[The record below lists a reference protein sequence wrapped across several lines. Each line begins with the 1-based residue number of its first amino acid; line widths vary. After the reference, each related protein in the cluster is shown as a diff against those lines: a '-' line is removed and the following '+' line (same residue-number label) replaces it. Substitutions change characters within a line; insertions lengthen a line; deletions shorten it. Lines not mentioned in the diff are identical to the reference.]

1 MRCIIFR
8 CSRKEEMYLYLP
20 YSDDEETLLKELSED
35 LLKLTGN
42 LDKVMELDI
51 TPERTLARAKA
62 TDVIASL
69 EEKSYYLQMPP
80 NAVLIKDDSMLHNPD
95 DSF

>member
-20 YSDDEETLLKELSED
+20 YSDDEDRLINELSED
-35 LLKLTGN
+35 LVKLTGN
-42 LDKVMELDI
+42 LEKVMELDI

-62 TDVIASL
+62 VDVITSL
-69 EEKSYYLQMPP
+69 NEKYYYLQMPP
-80 NAVLIKDDSMLHNPD
+80 NAILRKDDSMLHNAD

>member
-20 YSDDEETLLKELSED
+20 YRDDEDRLIKELSED
-35 LLKLTGN
+35 LVKLTGN
-42 LDKVMELDI
+42 LEKVMELDI

-62 TDVIASL
+62 SDVITSL
-69 EEKSYYLQMPP
+69 KEKYYYLQMPP
-80 NAVLIKDDSMLHNPD
+80 NDILRKDDSMLHNPD

>member
-20 YSDDEETLLKELSED
+20 YSDDEDRLIKELSED
-35 LLKLTGN
+35 LVKLTGN
-42 LDKVMELDI
+42 LEKVMELDI

-62 TDVIASL
+62 CDVITSL
-69 EEKSYYLQMPP
+69 KEKYYYLQMPP
-80 NAVLIKDDSMLHNPD
+80 NAILRKDDSMLHNAD